1 MEDSIKSN
9 LINNRKII
17 IEIRYEPNPQVI
29 DARGTLVS
37 KLKDANIIPNAQWE
51 LGIGEIK
58 LVDSLKQNE
67 NKQVIFADLQRLTI
81 MSSKKDTNASFM
93 HFFEKTFKVFREVI
107 KTFTIIRIGCRIQ
120 GTYKS
125 KSTDYNTIVNNFK
138 ELFPS
143 QILLEDYN
151 VKDLRFQIIYQNG
164 QYNIGPIN
172 VEDNFI
178 QTEFQNEDV
187 IKSVGFAIDTDNFII
202 RSKEKEVISD
212 GSIKDVYLASLSV
225 EKSLF
230 DKLNTL

>member
-9 LINNRKII
+9 FINNRKII

-37 KLKDANIIPNAQWE
+37 KLKDANIIPNSQWE

-58 LVDSLKQNE
+58 LANSLKSNE
-67 NKQVIFADLQRLTI
+67 NNQIIYADLHRLTI

-93 HFFEKTFKVFREVI
+93 HMFEKTIKIFKEVI
-107 KTFTIIRIGCRIQ
+107 KNFTIIRIGCRIQ

-125 KSTDYNTIVNNFK
+125 KNTEYSQIIKGFK

-143 QILLEDYN
+143 QFLLEDFA
-151 VKDLRFQIIYQNG
+151 VKDLRFQMIYQNG

-172 VEDNFI
+172 KEDNFI
-178 QTEFQNEDV
+178 KSEFPNDNSV
-187 IKSVGFAIDTDNFII
+187 KGVGFAIDTDNYII
-202 RSKEKEVISD
+202 RSKGKEVINEN
-212 GSIKDVYLASLSV
+212 SIKDVYLASLSV
-225 EKSLF
+225 EKLLF
-230 DKLNTL
+230 DKLYTL